1 MKRGKGGTVKEVHLT
16 MFITPLILF
25 NIWKQQ
31 NIKQKKSTVFLGNK
45 IICDLYILFV
55 CVHYLVLTVNYRFF
69 N

>member
-1 MKRGKGGTVKEVHLT
+1 
-16 MFITPLILF
+16 MFITPLIIF